1 MNGSGFIGK
10 GLKFPIKVN
19 PRGGLSPSEGPERI
33 QDAIWLIVKT
43 GLGERLMRPQFGSG
57 IDSFV
62 FQPNSAVTRAALG
75 DAVRAALVG
84 WEPRIELE
92 QVRVEPAPDE
102 PSQVAVVVEYRLRA
116 TNELFNVVYPLY
128 LEEGVK

>member
-19 PRGGLSPSEGPERI
+19 PRGGLSSSEGPERI

-57 IDSFV
+57 VDSFV
-62 FQPNSAVTRAALG
+62 FQPNSAVTRAA
-75 DAVRAALVG
+75 DENAASSANRPARWRASNSSIAAG
-84 WEPRIELE
+84 RARSGAAQEEL
-92 QVRVEPAPDE
+92 
-102 PSQVAVVVEYRLRA
+102 
-116 TNELFNVVYPLY
+116 
-128 LEEGVK
+128 